1 MVDEEN
7 DLKDMEKGL
16 VIGKMRKTW
25 KYGRTI

>member
-7 DLKDMEKGL
+7 DLEDMEKGP
-16 VIGKMRKTW
+16 VIGRMRRTW